1 MKPEERIP
9 GVTFH
14 LESAKQLPS
23 VEYKAHG
30 LVTLKADIDDF
41 DVWDEVVGKL
51 NGLRIYEASDL
62 NTEMIEMLQ
71 EDNNRLEGEVEQLKE
86 AAREREERH
95 AAYMDDQL
103 RIVAVLGFQARKD
116 QAELEHLR
124 ELKLQLDAL
133 SGA

>member
-23 VEYKAHG
+23 VTYKAHG
-30 LVTLKADIDDF
+30 LVTLKADIDNF

-62 NTEMIEMLQ
+62 STEMIEMLQ
-71 EDNNRLEGEVEQLKE
+71 EDNNRLEGELAQLKE
-86 AAREREERH
+86 EAREKEERH
-95 AAYMDDQL
+95 NASVAAL
-103 RIVAVLGFQARKD
+103 EFQTRKD
-116 QAELEHLR
+116 QAELEYLR
-124 ELKLQLDAL
+124 ELKAQLDAL
-133 SGA
+133 SGG